1 MYNGQYLAS
10 DELPSFPN
18 TSSDDS
24 GHNLCKIYYKGKLLG
39 SDELQSLPSGTS
51 SDELII
57 KPMVK
62 VEMSGNFFF
71 TKKQINNQY
80 LIKFCFLKRIS
91 LMFVTFCD

>member
-10 DELPSFPN
+10 DELPSLPN

-24 GHNLCKIYYKGKLLG
+24 GHNMYRIYYKGNLLG
-39 SDELQSLPSGTS
+39 SDELPSLPSGTS

-62 VEMSGNFFF
+62 VELSGNPFFLQ
-71 TKKQINNQY
+71 TNKYITN
-80 LIKFCFLKRIS
+80 I
-91 LMFVTFCD
+91 